1 MTKEQLKE
9 LGLDDEKTEAV
20 IELYNASIK
29 NNFVPIAR
37 FNEVNEAKKNA
48 ENTVTTMTKQ
58 LDELKK
64 VDAEGL
70 KQQIETLQKQNK
82 DAADKYAAELDTMR
96 KNNAIES
103 ALTSAKAKNIK
114 AVKALLAMD
123 ELSFEGDTLKGLD
136 SQIKKLKEAD
146 DTKFLFEAEEAPKP
160 IFSGL
165 RPGTS
170 SGGTGGEPEG
180 RGAAFAAR
188 YNSKMGVSTKKE

>member
-20 IELYNASIK
+20 IKLYNESIK

-48 ENTVTTMTKQ
+48 ETTITTMTKQ
-58 LDELKK
+58 LDDLKK

-82 DAADKYAAELDTMR
+82 DAAVKYAAELETMR

-123 ELSFEGDTLKGLD
+123 ELMFDGDTLKGLD

-146 DTKFLFEAEEAPKP
+146 DTKFLFDAEEAPKP
-160 IFSGL
+160 AFSGL
-165 RPGTS
+165 KPGTS
-170 SGGTGGEPEG
+170 SGGTGSEPEG

-188 YNSKMGVSTKKE
+188 YNSKMGVNTKKE

>member
-9 LGLDDEKTEAV
+9 LGLDDKKTEAV
-20 IELYNASIK
+20 IKLYNESIK

-48 ENTVTTMTKQ
+48 ETTITTMMKQ
-58 LDELKK
+58 LDDLKK

-70 KQQIETLQKQNK
+70 KQQIEKLQKQNR
-82 DAADKYAAELDTMR
+82 DAADKYAADLETMR

-103 ALTSAKAKNIK
+103 ALISAKAKNIK

-123 ELSFEGDTLKGLD
+123 ELSLDGDTLNGLD

-146 DTKFLFEAEEAPKP
+146 DTKFLFESEEVSKP
-160 IFSGL
+160 TFSGL
-165 RPGTS
+165 KPRT
-170 SGGTGGEPEG
+170 SGGTGSESEG
-180 RGAAFAAR
+180 RGAVFAAR
-188 YNSKMGVSTKKE
+188 YNSKMSVNKKKG